1 MPIFK
6 KKVDKNFTVVHNTFI
21 DDPEVDYDAKGLLL
35 VMLRKPDTWKFS
47 IKGLAAMTNKSGEH
61 KVSSILKRLR
71 ETGYL
76 KMTRERSE
84 NGNFTEMVYYY
95 SDEPI
100 FRTDDTPD
108 DPNEGSQSEKAD
120 KPVNTHFEP
129 KRQNRNMDKNT
140 VDMQHSDENVQPHC
154 GNPVVDNPDVGN
166 SDVDKSDVNNRRHNK
181 YCNNQILNN
190 QILYDI
196 NQSIYQPKTENP
208 QNGSS
213 IDRLIEERKTYE
225 EIIKE
230 NIGYDFLCD
239 MYEKSP
245 GKISGSKALLDNVVD
260 IMLDGVCRT
269 KPIKVGQEMFPAQT
283 VKSRFLKLNDK
294 HILHLFDR
302 IENYGKPMS
311 NVKGYLTTALYDVST
326 TMDIAIDSEIR
337 ADRSAA
343 LWKKEEEKKNHSYDL
358 EEFENYALN
367 YLLKGKEN
375 ENDTENR
382 DIQQ

>member
-100 FRTDDTPD
+100 FRTDDTQD
-108 DPNEGSQSEKAD
+108 DPNEASQSEKAD

-140 VDMQHSDENVQPHC
+140 VDMQHSDEKVQPHC

-166 SDVDKSDVNNRRHNK
+166 SNVGNPDVNNRRHNK
-181 YCNNQILNN
+181 YCNKQILNN
-190 QILYDI
+190 QILSDINI
-196 NQSIYQPKTENP
+196 NQSINEPKTEKSKNER
-208 QNGSS
+208 SM
-213 IDRLIEERKTYE
+213 DRLIEERKKYE
-225 EIIKE
+225 NIIKK

-239 MYEKSP
+239 MYKNNP
-245 GKISGSKALLDNVVD
+245 GKISGSKDQLDNIVN
-260 IMLDGVCRT
+260 IMLDCVCCT
-269 KPIKVGQEMFPAQT
+269 EPIKIGQQKFPAQV

-337 ADRSAA
+337 ADSLPAIRKNDN
-343 LWKKEEEKKNHSYDL
+343 KKTTSYDL
-358 EEFENYALN
+358 DEFENYAMN
-367 YLLKGKEN
+367 FGMN
-375 ENDTENR
+375 ENNNFVSNGDKVN
-382 DIQQ
+382 